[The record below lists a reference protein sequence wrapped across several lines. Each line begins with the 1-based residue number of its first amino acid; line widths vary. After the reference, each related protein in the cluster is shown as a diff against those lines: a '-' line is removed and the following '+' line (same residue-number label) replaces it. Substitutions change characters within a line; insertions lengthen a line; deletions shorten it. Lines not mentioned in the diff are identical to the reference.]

1 MQEINRAA
9 ALLGPKV
16 QECNTRDKQELGA
29 PCLLDQTIRLL
40 SSQTVCS
47 LAGRTMLRALGYP
60 HLHWSKQP
68 RLASRKFIV
77 ISSSRSFQAIW
88 STTGCS
94 SAPRTGPAADR
105 RPSRKSCAEPRFAGD
120 DRIGVGAVAY
130 VAGVETWPAH
140 GCRHLTVKLAPITN

>member
-77 ISSSRSFQAIW
+77 ISSSRSFQVICPQPVVLVRRGLGRPQIAVRRENPVP
-88 STTGCS
+88 SHGLLETTVSVWGLLLMLQ
-94 SAPRTGPAADR
+94 ALKHGRRTG
-105 RPSRKSCAEPRFAGD
+105 
-120 DRIGVGAVAY
+120 VG
-130 VAGVETWPAH
+130 T
-140 GCRHLTVKLAPITN
+140 